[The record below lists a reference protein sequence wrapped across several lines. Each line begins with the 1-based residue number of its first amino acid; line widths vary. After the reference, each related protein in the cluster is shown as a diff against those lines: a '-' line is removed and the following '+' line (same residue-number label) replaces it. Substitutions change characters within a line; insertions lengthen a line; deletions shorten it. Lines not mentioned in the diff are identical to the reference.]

1 MDTSEWRIKRK
12 IEKLEQ
18 RRKFIQGALVADSGS
33 KARDPSWVKT
43 IKELESVRPAFN
55 NCSRSQG

>member
-1 MDTSEWRIKRK
+1 MDTSEWRIERK

-33 KARDPSWVKT
+33 KARDPFWAKT
-43 IKELESVRPAFN
+43 IKELEDVRSAFN
-55 NCSRSQG
+55 SPRSQG